1 MLGRVPEGRRPRQG
15 DPADQA
21 RHHDALRPAVRN
33 PRVSSEALVPSRHR
47 GEGQGEGR
55 GREYRWRIP
64 ANWWTRSRRYFL
76 YVVREFTALP
86 LALWLLWLLVEIKRA
101 GDGPARYS
109 PHGSAAFVV
118 FSVIVLTSALYH
130 SFTFLTLAGPFIHLT
145 HPLRYLLVVLGVPAA
160 KGAPAQAVFYG
171 GAVLVTL
178 VTIWVL
184 LTTVPISFG

>member
-21 RHHDALRPAVRN
+21 RHHDALRPALRQQG
-33 PRVSSEALVPSRHR
+33 VSSEALVPSPHR
-47 GEGQGEGR
+47 GEGEGEGR
-55 GREYRWRIP
+55 ESREYRWRMP
-64 ANWWTRSRRYFL
+64 TSWWTRSRHYVL

-118 FSVIVLTSALYH
+118 FSVITLVFALYH
-130 SFTFLTLAGPFIHLT
+130 SYTFLSLAGVIIHFKVLDR
-145 HPLRYLLVVLGVPAA
+145 PLPSRLIVLAQFALWAVASVVVG
-160 KGAPAQAVFYG
+160 F
-171 GAVLVTL
+171 VL
-178 VTIWVL
+178 IR
-184 LTTVPISFG
+184 FAR